1 MHLPYFFKIHLNII
15 LIILPSTLR
24 QINPVYDPIIL
35 EDPFL
40 ILSSHL
46 HFGLQSGLEVLD
58 VKFLCQD
65 QRQDPMSTRN
75 NLSQRSGEEFFHTS
89 DQYLKK
95 LYVEYNESDVL
106 KINLIIPVARTTIAQ
121 DSYPRVQIKILNRYV
136 LIDSYIN
143 PLTPNDP
150 YMGLP
155 HR

>member
-46 HFGLQSGLEVLD
+46 HFGLPSGLEVLD

-75 NLSQRSGEEFFHTS
+75 NLSQISGEEFFHNS

-95 LYVEYNESDVL
+95 LYVVCYENYVL
-106 KINLIIPVARTTIAQ
+106 RINLIIPVDRTTIAQ
-121 DSYPRVQIKILNRYV
+121 DSKLSPRPDKDFGSICAN
-136 LIDSYIN
+136 
-143 PLTPNDP
+143 
-150 YMGLP
+150 
-155 HR
+155 